1 MRLFTSRILKV
12 SGYEVIEAESAE
24 DALQKISDAGPID
37 LLLTDVVMPGLSGG
51 ELAER
56 LKRMHPNIKI
66 VFMSGYNDDE
76 VMKHGVSSEDTAFL
90 QKPFTRDLL
99 VQRIDETLA

>member
-37 LLLTDVVMPGLSGG
+37 LILTDVVMPGLSGG

-99 VQRIDETLA
+99 VQRIEETLA

>member
-99 VQRIDETLA
+99 VQRIEETLA